1 MNFGFWTPSDLADI
15 LFHDQH
21 GRYFL
26 GLFFLLCSFSLA
38 VLLQWLNTL
47 DDVWVL
53 GGPRT
58 S

>member
-1 MNFGFWTPSDLADI
+1 MLSDLADI
-15 LFHDQH
+15 LFDDQY
-21 GRYFL
+21 GIYFL
-26 GLFFLLCSFSLA
+26 GIFSLLCSLSLV